1 MAHAPSP
8 PEGHYSLGTLLLPSL
23 MDRCATTAMAP
34 YCYPPSWTAVLLDC
48 CIDRCTGAADEAH
61 FEAHRESPCLDGQPF
76 LQY

>member
-1 MAHAPSP
+1 MAHAPSR

-23 MDRCATTAMAP
+23 V
-34 YCYPPSWTAVLLDC
+34 PPSWTAVLLDC